1 MGIKAA
7 DREKWNKLDKNTV
20 VLHHYARA
28 KLIPD
33 GSPFGLKME
42 TYLRMADIKYENDFK
57 YPSSPKGKT
66 PWVTINGKDV
76 SDSQLGIEYIEKE
89 LEKSLNDHL
98 TPEQAAVARAFQVTL
113 DDRFAWCVAID
124 RLVYGQG
131 KVIMK
136 ILDLPGPKFTH
147 PLMMKL
153 FKRGTVKSAHGHGIG
168 RHSEEEVKKIGL
180 ADLKAFSEYLGNKP
194 FLFGEKPTIADASL
208 FGFLA
213 EILSTHDEDN
223 WLRKAIEDDFKN
235 LVDFV
240 ERVKEKYWS
249 DWEEEQAKDPPPK
262 EEKKKDEADG
272 KDKKE
277 DDKEEKKEDKE
288 GENKDKED
296 GKEEE
301 EKK

>member
-1 MGIKAA
+1 MG
-7 DREKWNKLDKNTV
+7 
-20 VLHHYARA
+20 
-28 KLIPD
+28 
-33 GSPFGLKME
+33 
-42 TYLRMADIKYENDFK
+42 
-57 YPSSPKGKT
+57 
-66 PWVTINGKDV
+66 
-76 SDSQLGIEYIEKE
+76 
-89 LEKSLNDHL
+89 SLNEHL
-98 TPEQAAVARAFQVTL
+98 TPEQAAIARAFQVAL

-194 FLFGEKPTIADASL
+194 FLFGEKPSIADASL

-213 EILSTHDEDN
+213 QILSTHDEDN
-223 WLRKAIEDDFKN
+223 WLRKAIQDDYKN
-235 LVDFV
+235 LVDYV

-249 DWEEEQAKDPPPK
+249 DWEEETFKDPPPK
-262 EEKKKDEADG
+262 TEEKKKDEADG
-272 KDKKE
+272 AKADKKE
-277 DDKEEKKEDKE
+277 EDKEEKKEEEEK
-288 GENKDKED
+288 KDKED
-296 GKEEE
+296 GKEDE